1 MRPGAII
8 HIENILDRISRVLV
22 STGAIEREPV
32 DGKWNRLY
40 FDRPLKQIMSRDF
53 YPGVKSEAIR
63 EELVLKELTDMQW
76 SELASVGTLSVP
88 ELVFSRGS
96 STLTDRSRL
105 ILSELAER
113 LQAWPRYYLMIRGN
127 ASNVGNV
134 EANKD
139 LAAKRALG
147 ALQYL
152 ESAGIPKQRMRT
164 IPGDITGETRVTFGV
179 GEIPY

>member
-1 MRPGAII
+1 MAAGWLSLAVGAVGA
-8 HIENILDRISRVLV
+8 LGSISSANDANDTNNRSIDAQESAAKKQAALAQDQWDFQK
-22 STGAIEREPV
+22 STYLP
-32 DGKWNRLY
+32 
-40 FDRPLKQIMSRDF
+40 KQMANADSQLAMS
-53 YPGVKSEAIR
+53 KQ
-63 EELVLKELTDMQW
+63 LTDQQLKNSDYQM
-76 SELASVGTLSVP
+76 GLSQ
-88 ELVFSRGS
+88 EQNAQAKKSYEFQDQYDQTARDYS
-96 STLTDRSRL
+96 S
-105 ILSELAER
+105 
-113 LQAWPRYYLMIRGN
+113 G
-127 ASNVGNV
+127 NVGNV